1 MNTSDVSIGVF
12 SAFLHH
18 LGPSLSELIGRFPLK
33 SNEMLVESRESS
45 KLCCEESREKVE
57 HHSVNVFKFSP
68 FLLRISPVDRKVV
81 IIPYL

>member
-12 SAFLHH
+12 SAFLYH

-45 KLCCEESREKVE
+45 KHCEESREKVE
-57 HHSVNVFKFSP
+57 HHSVNVFKFSL